1 MKQSVYADVRAA
13 REEMEEDLE
22 DAAREADSWFPAQ
35 SEYEDP
41 YWPATNEPSRE
52 YMPDWFDDDPREEDD
67 YPYDPRDYYPEE
79 EWPTWRED
87 NFGEFGP

>member
-13 REEMEEDLE
+13 KAEMAEDVE
-22 DAAREADSWFPAQ
+22 DAAREADSWFP

-52 YMPDWFDDDPREEDD
+52 YMPDFFDDEDTGD
-67 YPYDPRDYYPEE
+67 LPYDPRDYYPEE